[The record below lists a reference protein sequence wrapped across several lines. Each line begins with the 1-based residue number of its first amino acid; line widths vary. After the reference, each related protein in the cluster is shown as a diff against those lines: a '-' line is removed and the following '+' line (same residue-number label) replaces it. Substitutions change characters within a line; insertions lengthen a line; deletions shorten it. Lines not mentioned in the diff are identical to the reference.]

1 MSGGNQMIE
10 IVLLVLG
17 LVNLFLLLGLGNEVL
32 DIKDYLFFKEVLDD
46 EGSLRD
52 N

>member
-1 MSGGNQMIE
+1 MIE

-46 EGSLRD
+46 EGDL
-52 N
+52 

>member
-1 MSGGNQMIE
+1 MIE
-10 IVLLVLG
+10 IVLLILG

-46 EGSLRD
+46 GEGDL
-52 N
+52 

>member
-1 MSGGNQMIE
+1 MIN

-17 LVNLFLLLGLGNEVL
+17 LVNLFLLLGLGNEIL
-32 DIKDYLFFKEVLDD
+32 DIRDYLFFKEVLES
-46 EGSLRD
+46 EGDLRD

>member
-1 MSGGNQMIE
+1 MIN
-10 IVLLVLG
+10 IVLLILG
-17 LVNLFLLLGLGNEVL
+17 IVNLFLLLGLGNEIL
-32 DIKDYLFFKEVLDD
+32 DIRDYLFFKEALD

>member
-1 MSGGNQMIE
+1 MIN

-17 LVNLFLLLGLGNEVL
+17 LVNLFLLLGLGNEIL
-32 DIKDYLFFKEVLDD
+32 DIRDYLFFKEVLDN
-46 EGSLRD
+46 EGDLRD

>member
-1 MSGGNQMIE
+1 MIT

-17 LVNLFLLLGLGNEVL
+17 FINLFLLLGLGNEVL
-32 DIKDYLFFKEVLDD
+32 DIRDYIFYKELMSD
-46 EGSLRD
+46 ESDLRD

>member
-1 MSGGNQMIE
+1 MIE

-17 LVNLFLLLGLGNEVL
+17 FINLFLLLGLGNEVL
-32 DIKDYLFFKEVLDD
+32 DIRDYIFYKECLKDE
-46 EGSLRD
+46 SNLRD

>member
-1 MSGGNQMIE
+1 MIT

-17 LVNLFLLLGLGNEVL
+17 LVNLFLLLGLGNEIL
-32 DIKDYLFFKEVLDD
+32 DIRDYIFFKEALNN

-52 N
+52 D

>member
-1 MSGGNQMIE
+1 MIE

-17 LVNLFLLLGLGNEVL
+17 FINLFLLLGLGNEVL
-32 DIKDYLFFKEVLDD
+32 DIRDYIFYKELMKDESD
-46 EGSLRD
+46 LRD

>member
-1 MSGGNQMIE
+1 MIN

-17 LVNLFLLLGLGNEVL
+17 FINLFLLLGLGNEVL
-32 DIKDYLFFKEVLDD
+32 DIRDYLFFKEALNN
-46 EGSLRD
+46 EGDLRD

>member
-1 MSGGNQMIE
+1 MIE

-32 DIKDYLFFKEVLDD
+32 DIKDYLFFREVLDD
-46 EGSLRD
+46 GESDL
-52 N
+52 

>member
-1 MSGGNQMIE
+1 MIE
-10 IVLLVLG
+10 LVLLVLG

-46 EGSLRD
+46 EGDL
-52 N
+52 

>member
-1 MSGGNQMIE
+1 MIE
-10 IVLLVLG
+10 IVLLILG

-46 EGSLRD
+46 ESDL
-52 N
+52 